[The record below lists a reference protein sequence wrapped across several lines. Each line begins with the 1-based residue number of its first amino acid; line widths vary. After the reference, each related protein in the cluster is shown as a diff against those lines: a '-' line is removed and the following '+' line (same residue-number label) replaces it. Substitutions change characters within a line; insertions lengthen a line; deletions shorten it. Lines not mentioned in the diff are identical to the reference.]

1 MSDADKDYQY
11 YANKKRRRK
20 KVTED
25 AAQNWD
31 QSDLINE
38 LEAAKR
44 KGRLLCRRCHHHQPW
59 SKLRASYEKVS
70 KRWVQLVWYCPDCG
84 NALKTM
90 DICVKPKKRR
100 KK

>member
-1 MSDADKDYQY
+1 MTDKDYIY

-20 KVTED
+20 KKHEG
-25 AAQNWD
+25 QNWD

-44 KGRLLCRRCHHHQPW
+44 KGRMLCRTCHRYQPW
-59 SKLRASYEKVS
+59 SKLRAVYEKVS
-70 KRWVQLVWYCPDCG
+70 KRWVQLVWYCPDCN

-90 DICVKPKKRR
+90 DICVKPKKKDRR
-100 KK
+100 KP